1 LKTGPGKV
9 RVVAERKNARQVSR
23 QLWRG
28 LSRFNQKT
36 AGRFNYSRIVL
47 STRNES
53 GRIVGGL
60 ILQSYWKETYI
71 ELLWLAERARG
82 QGRGRELIREAER
95 RARRRGSRLIHLS
108 TYSLQAPGFYEKLGF
123 RRCGAIQGSPKGA
136 TRYFYVKR
144 VKPETRAC

>member
-1 LKTGPGKV
+1 AKTPRPDGPYLYSSLSAPLRLNFFFLAPWRLAVDYLSVPNPQSSQQAAILKTAPGKV
-9 RVVAERKNARQVSR
+9 QVVAERKNARQVSR

-28 LSRFNQKT
+28 LSRFNQMT

-82 QGRGRELIREAER
+82 QGRGRELIQE
-95 RARRRGSRLIHLS
+95 
-108 TYSLQAPGFYEKLGF
+108 
-123 RRCGAIQGSPKGA
+123 
-136 TRYFYVKR
+136 
-144 VKPETRAC
+144 